1 MINRSPLCMI
11 FTSDLHYCIARLKCP
26 TRLRSASTF
35 FIKICL
41 HIKFTLIYESAFRA
55 VHLNA
60 TLPSLLLCSPAG
72 WRAEIFQDENKLKM
86 AAEGLVLSKNANNRL
101 FICSAF
107 CHHHITAYYHFCYWK
122 TVCTLWFSLITG
134 ISTSPCTHTHTK
146 TYNFVALI
154 NKKCLGWFIYLFSIC
169 CVRLFGFRIWSFRCF
184 HFLSYVHTWNSDGL
198 IYKLSPTLLFQ
209 EVNFSSFITWML
221 IVKHHNKTTR
231 FLKAW
236 KILSWP

>member
-134 ISTSPCTHTHTK
+134 ISTSPCTHTHTQ

-154 NKKCLGWFIYLFSIC
+154 NKKCLGGFIYLFI
-169 CVRLFGFRIWSFRCF
+169 
-184 HFLSYVHTWNSDGL
+184 
-198 IYKLSPTLLFQ
+198 
-209 EVNFSSFITWML
+209 
-221 IVKHHNKTTR
+221 
-231 FLKAW
+231 
-236 KILSWP
+236 

>member
-1 MINRSPLCMI
+1 MRIIGFSYAQPSATI
-11 FTSDLHYCIARLKCP
+11 TS
-26 TRLRSASTF
+26 LR
-35 FIKICL
+35 II
-41 HIKFTLIYESAFRA
+41 I
-55 VHLNA
+55 
-60 TLPSLLLCSPAG
+60 
-72 WRAEIFQDENKLKM
+72 
-86 AAEGLVLSKNANNRL
+86 
-101 FICSAF
+101 
-107 CHHHITAYYHFCYWK
+107 FCYWK

-169 CVRLFGFRIWSFRCF
+169 CVCLFGFRIWSFRCF

-231 FLKAW
+231 FSKAW

>member
-107 CHHHITAYYHFCYWK
+107 CHHHITAYYHFLLLKNSLHAVVFLNHGYIN
-122 TVCTLWFSLITG
+122 FSMH
-134 ISTSPCTHTHTK
+134 THTHRNLQFCCFNQQK
-146 TYNFVALI
+146 MFGGIYL
-154 NKKCLGWFIYLFSIC
+154 FIYLASAVYAYLGLGSGVSGVFTSFHMYTLEIQMGSYTSSVQLSFS
-169 CVRLFGFRIWSFRCF
+169 RR
-184 HFLSYVHTWNSDGL
+184 
-198 IYKLSPTLLFQ
+198 
-209 EVNFSSFITWML
+209 
-221 IVKHHNKTTR
+221 
-231 FLKAW
+231 
-236 KILSWP
+236 